1 MAREQ
6 TVFSELAVAYT
17 LNGASFESMDS
28 VTEKDKEIYQKELVK
43 RSMSINGSRSTSAL
57 MSAGTMIR
65 NKLLLDGSVSKLSI
79 VWTGNDKSVSMST
92 VAKDIHI
99 ENLNLRISIKENAD
113 VFING
118 SAEKVFNHLPLGIF
132 GQTIRGEDWFLK
144 TARNEL
150 NEYFLACEG
159 EVFSGHNNIEAFY
172 RSSKKP
178 QRKLFGSHVKEL
190 HHKNTPHVME
200 KYSNLCQKV
209 SIESARI
216 FNENLT
222 TFLGE
227 RKNISAALGPI
238 FYFFFRINGV
248 KYILAG
254 VENKEPFAV
263 YMLPGDS
270 WVKLYEFVG
279 IVAIPLQA
287 GQPEVLLKFT
297 FRDKK
302 SKETFDLDLK
312 VEIRWSHGKFCGN
325 PEAKV
330 YKKWKYSSLPWSESL
345 TD

>member
-1 MAREQ
+1 MDG
-6 TVFSELAVAYT
+6 VT
-17 LNGASFESMDS
+17 LNDQ
-28 VTEKDKEIYQKELVK
+28 EIYQKELLK
-43 RSMSINGSRSTSAL
+43 RSMSINGSKSTAAL
-57 MSAGTMIR
+57 MNAGRIIR
-65 NKLLLDGSVSKLSI
+65 NKLLLDGSVSKLS
-79 VWTGNDKSVSMST
+79 VMWTGNDKSASMST

-159 EVFSGHNNIEAFY
+159 EIFSGHKNIEAFY

-190 HHKNTPHVME
+190 HYKNTSHVME
-200 KYSNLCQKV
+200 KYSSLCQKV
-209 SIESARI
+209 SLESARI
-216 FNENLT
+216 FNKNLDS
-222 TFLGE
+222 FLSE
-227 RKNISAALGPI
+227 RKNTSAALQPI

-279 IVAIPLQA
+279 IVAIPLQS

-297 FRDKK
+297 FRYKK